1 MDPLESTGFQVFCP
15 SLNHVDISVGP
26 GKKRNVGLKY
36 PPAPM
41 SATDQ
46 NLAAMVQTLEQSG
59 EYRVLRRLPS
69 RQSFSAPTE
78 HTKVGILF
86 DVETTGLDTVSDEV
100 VELGMVKFSYHPDG
114 TVAAVLDTFSSLNE
128 PNRAIPEEAIK
139 LHGIT
144 NEMTA
149 GHKIDGET
157 VAAFA
162 DGAAVVIAHNAGF
175 DRKFAERYWP
185 IFQTKAWACSV
196 NQIEWRAHG
205 FEGSRLGYL
214 LGGIGMFHRS
224 HRAVDDCH
232 ALLEILAHTVSG
244 TDRTALSLLLENA
257 RRKTI
262 RIWAE
267 QAPFDLKDELK
278 KRGYRWSPGDEG
290 RPKAWYIDIDEV
302 KRDDEIAYLR
312 QSIYL
317 RDVELF
323 EQMLSAF
330 DRFSVRI

>member
-1 MDPLESTGFQVFCP
+1 MAAIASRPITRLSTV
-15 SLNHVDISVGP
+15 
-26 GKKRNVGLKY
+26 
-36 PPAPM
+36 M
-41 SATDQ
+41 TATDQ
-46 NLAAMVQTLEQSG
+46 DLAAMAQTLEQSG
-59 EYRVLRRLPS
+59 DYRVLRRLPL
-69 RQSFSAPTE
+69 RQHFSIPTE
-78 HTKVGILF
+78 LGKVGILF
-86 DVETTGLDTVSDEV
+86 DVETTGLDTASDEV

-114 TVAAVLDTFSSLNE
+114 TVGSVLDTFSSLNE
-128 PNRAIPEEAIK
+128 PSRTIPEAAVK

-144 NEMTA
+144 NEMAA
-149 GHKIDGET
+149 GHKINGDAIT
-157 VAAFA
+157 AFA
-162 DGAAVVIAHNAGF
+162 SDAAIIIAHNAAF

-185 IFQTKAWACSV
+185 VFASKPWACSV

-232 ALLEILAHTVSG
+232 ALLEILAHTIAG
-244 TDRTALSLLLENA
+244 TKRTALSLLLENA

-278 KRGYRWSPGDEG
+278 KRGYRWSSGDEG
-290 RPKAWYIDIDEV
+290 RPKAWYVDIDEA

-317 RDVELF
+317 RDVDLF
-323 EQMLSAF
+323 AQTLSAF

>member
-1 MDPLESTGFQVFCP
+1 MTT
-15 SLNHVDISVGP
+15 I
-26 GKKRNVGLKY
+26 
-36 PPAPM
+36 
-41 SATDQ
+41 DQ
-46 NLAAMVQTLEQSG
+46 DLAAMAQTLEESG
-59 EYRVLRRLPS
+59 EYRVLRRLAF
-69 RQSFSAPTE
+69 RQRFSTPTE
-78 HTKVGILF
+78 LTKVGILL
-86 DVETTGLDTVSDEV
+86 DVETTGLDTASDEV

-114 TVAAVLDTFSSLNE
+114 TVAAVLDRFSSLNE
-128 PNRAIPEEAIK
+128 PIKTIPEEAIK

-144 NEMTA
+144 NEMAA
-149 GHKIDGET
+149 GHKIDGDSVT
-157 VAAFA
+157 AFA
-162 DGAAVVIAHNAGF
+162 SDAAIIIAHNAAF

-185 IFQTKAWACSV
+185 IFATKPWACSV
-196 NQIEWRAHG
+196 SQIEWRAHG

-214 LGGIGMFHRS
+214 LNGIGLFHRS

-232 ALLEILAHTVSG
+232 ALLEILAHTISG
-244 TDRTALSLLLENA
+244 TERTALSLLLENA

-290 RPKAWYIDIDEV
+290 RPKAWYVDIDEA

-317 RDVELF
+317 RDVDLF
-323 EQMLSAF
+323 EQTLSAL
-330 DRFSVRI
+330 DRFSIRI

>member
-1 MDPLESTGFQVFCP
+1 MT
-15 SLNHVDISVGP
+15 II
-26 GKKRNVGLKY
+26 
-36 PPAPM
+36 
-41 SATDQ
+41 DQ
-46 NLAAMVQTLEQSG
+46 DLAAMAQTLEESG
-59 EYRVLRRLPS
+59 EYRVLRRLAF
-69 RQSFSAPTE
+69 RQWFSTPTE
-78 HTKVGILF
+78 LTKVGILL
-86 DVETTGLDTVSDEV
+86 DVETTGLDTGSDEA

-114 TVAAVLDTFSSLNE
+114 TVAAVLDRFSSLNE
-128 PNRAIPEEAIK
+128 PSRTIPEEAIK

-144 NEMTA
+144 NEMAA
-149 GHKIDGET
+149 GHKIDVDA

-162 DGAAVVIAHNAGF
+162 SDAAIIIAHNAAF

-185 IFQTKAWACSV
+185 IFATKPWACSV
-196 NQIEWRAHG
+196 SQIKWRAHG

-214 LGGIGMFHRS
+214 LNGIGLFHRS

-232 ALLEILAHTVSG
+232 ALLEILAHTISG
-244 TDRTALSLLLENA
+244 TERTALSLLLENA

-290 RPKAWYIDIDEV
+290 RPKAWYIDVDEAD
-302 KRDDEIAYLR
+302 RDDEIAYLR

-317 RDVELF
+317 RDVDLF
-323 EQMLSAF
+323 AQTLSAL
-330 DRFSVRI
+330 DRFSVRV

>member
-1 MDPLESTGFQVFCP
+1 MT
-15 SLNHVDISVGP
+15 
-26 GKKRNVGLKY
+26 
-36 PPAPM
+36 M
-41 SATDQ
+41 TDLD
-46 NLAAMVQTLEQSG
+46 LAEMARLLEQSG
-59 EYRVLRRLPS
+59 EYRVLRRLPL
-69 RQSFSAPTE
+69 RHQFSTPTAPTRI
-78 HTKVGILF
+78 GILF
-86 DVETTGLDTVSDEV
+86 DVETTGLDTASDEV
-100 VELGMVKFSYHPDG
+100 VELGMVKFSYDSAG
-114 TVAAVLDTFSSLNE
+114 TVVAVHDTFCSLNE
-128 PNRAIPEEAIK
+128 PTRPIPEDAIN

-144 NEMTA
+144 NEMAA
-149 GHKIDGET
+149 GHRIDGDAVT
-157 VAAFA
+157 AFA
-162 DGAAVVIAHNAGF
+162 DDAAIIIAHNAAF

-185 IFQTKAWACSV
+185 VFAGKPWACSV

-214 LGGIGMFHRS
+214 LGGIGMFHRG

-232 ALLEILAHTVSG
+232 ALLEILAHRICEL
-244 TDRTALSLLLENA
+244 DRTALSLLLENA

-290 RPKAWYIDIDEV
+290 RPRAWYIDIDEA

-323 EQMLSAF
+323 AQRLTAL

>member
-1 MDPLESTGFQVFCP
+1 MINYLHDRP
-15 SLNHVDISVGP
+15 VDVAAIASRP
-26 GKKRNVGLKY
+26 NIRLSRL
-36 PPAPM
+36 M
-41 SATDQ
+41 TATDQ
-46 NLAAMVQTLEQSG
+46 DLAAMAQTLEQSG
-59 EYRVLRRLPS
+59 DYRVLRRLPL
-69 RQSFSAPTE
+69 REHFSTPTE
-78 HTKVGILF
+78 LAKVGILF
-86 DVETTGLDTVSDEV
+86 DVETTGLDTASDEV
-100 VELGMVKFSYHPDG
+100 VELGMVKFSFHPDG
-114 TVAAVLDTFSSLNE
+114 TVAAVLDTFISSNE
-128 PNRAIPEEAIK
+128 PSRTIPEEAIK

-144 NEMTA
+144 NEMAA
-149 GHKIDGET
+149 GHKIDGNAIT
-157 VAAFA
+157 AFA
-162 DGAAVVIAHNAGF
+162 SDAAIIIAHNAAF

-185 IFQTKAWACSV
+185 VFASKPWACSV

-232 ALLEILAHTVSG
+232 ALLEILAHTIAGV
-244 TDRTALSLLLENA
+244 DRTALSLLLENA

-278 KRGYRWSPGDEG
+278 KRGYRWSSGDEG
-290 RPKAWYIDIDEV
+290 RPKAWYVDIDEA

-317 RDVELF
+317 RDVDLLA
-323 EQMLSAF
+323 QTLSAF
-330 DRFSVRI
+330 DRFSIRI

>member
-1 MDPLESTGFQVFCP
+1 MT
-15 SLNHVDISVGP
+15 
-26 GKKRNVGLKY
+26 
-36 PPAPM
+36 
-41 SATDQ
+41 ATDQ
-46 NLAAMVQTLEQSG
+46 DLAAMAQTLEQSG
-59 EYRVLRRLPS
+59 DYRVLRRLPL
-69 RQSFSAPTE
+69 REHFSTPTE
-78 HTKVGILF
+78 LAKVGILF
-86 DVETTGLDTVSDEV
+86 DVETTGLDTASDEV

-128 PNRAIPEEAIK
+128 PSRTIPEEAIK

-144 NEMTA
+144 NEMAA
-149 GHKIDGET
+149 GHKIDGE
-157 VAAFA
+157 AISAFA
-162 DGAAVVIAHNAGF
+162 SDAAIIIAHNAAF

-185 IFQTKAWACSV
+185 VFASKPWACSV

-232 ALLEILAHTVSG
+232 ALLEILAHTIAGV
-244 TDRTALSLLLENA
+244 DRTALSLLLENA

-267 QAPFDLKDELK
+267 QAPFDLKDEPK
-278 KRGYRWSPGDEG
+278 KRGYRWSSGDEG
-290 RPKAWYIDIDEV
+290 RPKAWYVDIDEA

-317 RDVELF
+317 RDVDLF
-323 EQMLSAF
+323 AQTLSAF
-330 DRFSVRI
+330 DRFSIRI